1 MKYIITLS
9 AFIFFSIFIN
19 SCISNTG
26 SGSVH
31 LDINGGPF
39 EKISDYAFFKEAN
52 DFTKPD
58 KGVIPYKM
66 VNSMF
71 NDYSL
76 RDCFMYIPEGLTF
89 GFDSTNLMNLPMG
102 SCLINVVYYWK
113 DARNNSLGKQL
124 VETQLLIKRPT
135 GWEASTY
142 HWAADQKDAL
152 LTDNGGSKAVNFTDK
167 NGVAHQLSFIMA
179 TKEECKS
186 CHLSTNKVRPI
197 GVNAGNLNLDV
208 TDSTGKKNQLN
219 RWIDSGFL
227 KNYNPS
233 SAMAYVNSEDTTQ
246 PLELRARAY
255 LNANCAHCHNPG
267 GPAYVS
273 GLFLNAL
280 NNDSFTLGI
289 CKPPLAKGH
298 GTCNLNYDIVPGK
311 PAESIVVGRLSSAEF
326 GVKMPEFGRTVVD
339 TAGVLLITQW
349 VERLKGNCK

>member
-1 MKYIITLS
+1 
-9 AFIFFSIFIN
+9 
-19 SCISNTG
+19 
-26 SGSVH
+26 
-31 LDINGGPF
+31 
-39 EKISDYAFFKEAN
+39 
-52 DFTKPD
+52 
-58 KGVIPYKM
+58 
-66 VNSMF
+66 
-71 NDYSL
+71 
-76 RDCFMYIPEGLTF
+76 
-89 GFDSTNLMNLPMG
+89 
-102 SCLINVVYYWK
+102 
-113 DARNNSLGKQL
+113 
-124 VETQLLIKRPT
+124 
-135 GWEASTY
+135 
-142 HWAADQKDAL
+142 
-152 LTDNGGSKAVNFTDK
+152 
-167 NGVAHQLSFIMA
+167 
-179 TKEECKS
+179 
-186 CHLSTNKVRPI
+186 
-197 GVNAGNLNLDV
+197 VNAGNLNLDV